1 MGPCSAVDILS
12 SRGEV
17 KEKTM
22 KMQMKT
28 LALVLLATT
37 ALAACGKKKIEDIP
51 PQADNTDYGTP
62 QDNGGDTAGQI
73 LPGSQEDF
81 LAAVGMDGDRIF
93 FETDRFNVDTADQA
107 TLQAQ
112 AQWLARYPN
121 KRIVIEGHCDE
132 RGTRDYNLAL
142 GERRAN
148 ATKNYLA
155 SLGVD
160 ASRIQ
165 TVSHGKEK
173 PAAEGSNEQAWA
185 INRRA
190 VTITVL

>member
-1 MGPCSAVDILS
+1 
-12 SRGEV
+12 
-17 KEKTM
+17 M
-22 KMQMKT
+22 KKNLQ
-28 LALVLLATT
+28 ALGIVLLATT
-37 ALAACGKKKIEDIP
+37 ALAACGKKKIDDIP
-51 PQADNTDYGTP
+51 PAADNTDYGNP
-62 QDNGGDTAGQI
+62 QDDGSNVGQI

-81 LAAVGMDGDRIF
+81 LASVGMNGDRIF
-93 FETDRFNVDTADQA
+93 FDTDRFNIDTADQA

-112 AQWLARYPN
+112 AQWLARYPD

-148 ATKNYLA
+148 AAKNYLA

-165 TVSHGKEK
+165 TVSYGKER
-173 PAAEGSNEQAWA
+173 PAAAGSNEQAWA
-185 INRRA
+185 LNRRA
-190 VTITVL
+190 VTVTIQ

>member
-1 MGPCSAVDILS
+1 
-12 SRGEV
+12 
-17 KEKTM
+17 M
-22 KMQMKT
+22 KKNMQT

-51 PQADNTDYGTP
+51 PTADGTQYGTP
-62 QDNGGDTAGQI
+62 QDQGGDMSGQI

-81 LAAVGMDGDRIF
+81 LQSVGMNGDRVF
-93 FETDRFNVDTADQA
+93 FDTDRFNIDAADQA

-112 AQWLARYPN
+112 AQWLARYPD
-121 KRIVIEGHCDE
+121 KRIVVEGHCDE

-148 ATKNYLA
+148 AAKNYLA
-155 SLGVD
+155 SLGID

-165 TVSHGKEK
+165 TVSYGKER
-173 PAAEGSNEQAWA
+173 PAAPGSNEQAWA
-185 INRRA
+185 QNRRA
-190 VTITVL
+190 VTVTVQ

>member
-1 MGPCSAVDILS
+1 
-12 SRGEV
+12 
-17 KEKTM
+17 M

-37 ALAACGKKKIEDIP
+37 ALAACGKKKIDDIP

-62 QDNGGDTAGQI
+62 PDSGGNTAGQI

-81 LAAVGMDGDRIF
+81 LTAVGMDGDRIF
-93 FETDRFNVDTADQA
+93 FDTDRFNVDTADQS

-112 AQWLARYPN
+112 AQWLSRYPN
-121 KRIVIEGHCDE
+121 KRIVVEGHCDE

-148 ATKNYLA
+148 AAKNYLA

>member
-1 MGPCSAVDILS
+1 
-12 SRGEV
+12 
-17 KEKTM
+17 M
-22 KMQMKT
+22 KQTMKT

-37 ALAACGKKKIEDIP
+37 ALAACGKKKIDNIP
-51 PQADNTDYGTP
+51 PQADNTDYG
-62 QDNGGDTAGQI
+62 NGQNNGANTSGQI
-73 LPGSQEDF
+73 IPGSQEDF

-93 FETDRFNVDTADQA
+93 FDTDKFNVDAADQA
-107 TLQAQ
+107 TLQTQ
-112 AQWLARYPN
+112 AAWLARYPD
-121 KRIVIEGHCDE
+121 KRVVIEGHCDE

-148 ATKNYLA
+148 AAKNYLA

-165 TVSHGKEK
+165 TVSQGKER

-185 INRRA
+185 QNRRA
-190 VTITVL
+190 VTITIQ

>member
-1 MGPCSAVDILS
+1 
-12 SRGEV
+12 
-17 KEKTM
+17 M
-22 KMQMKT
+22 KKNVQT
-28 LALVLLATT
+28 LALLLLATT
-37 ALAACGKKKIEDIP
+37 ALAACGKKKIDDIP
-51 PQADNTDYGTP
+51 PQADNTDYG
-62 QDNGGDTAGQI
+62 NGQNGNGNDDIAGQV

-81 LAAVGMDGDRIF
+81 LASVGMNGDRVF
-93 FETDRFNVDTADQA
+93 FDTDRFNIDSADQA

-121 KRIVIEGHCDE
+121 KRVVIEGHCDE

-148 ATKNYLA
+148 AAKNYLA

-190 VTITVL
+190 VTITIL

>member
-1 MGPCSAVDILS
+1 
-12 SRGEV
+12 
-17 KEKTM
+17 M
-22 KMQMKT
+22 KRNMQT

-51 PQADNTDYGTP
+51 PAADDTQYGTP
-62 QDNGGDTAGQI
+62 QDQTAATRRGKSF
-73 LPGSQEDF
+73 PGSQEDF
-81 LAAVGMDGDRIF
+81 LQSVGMNGDRIF
-93 FETDRFNVDTADQA
+93 FDTDRFNIDAADQA
-107 TLQAQ
+107 TLQSQ

-148 ATKNYLA
+148 AAKNYLA
-155 SLGVD
+155 SLGRRRVANSD
-160 ASRIQ
+160 RQ
-165 TVSHGKEK
+165 LWQGT
-173 PAAEGSNEQAWA
+173 PAAVGSNESAWA
-185 INRRA
+185 QNRRA

>member
-1 MGPCSAVDILS
+1 M
-12 SRGEV
+12 
-17 KEKTM
+17 KKTM
-22 KMQMKT
+22 KT
-28 LALVLLATT
+28 IALVLLATT
-37 ALAACGKKKIEDIP
+37 ALAACGKKKIQDIP
-51 PQADNTDYGTP
+51 PQADNTDYG
-62 QDNGGDTAGQI
+62 NGQYGNGNGNTAGQI

-81 LAAVGMDGDRIF
+81 LATVGMDGDRIF
-93 FETDRFNVDTADQA
+93 FDTDRFNVDSADQA
-107 TLQAQ
+107 ALQSQ
-112 AQWLARYPN
+112 AQWLARYSN

-132 RGTRDYNLAL
+132 RGTRDYNIAL

-148 ATKNYLA
+148 AAKNYLA

-165 TVSHGKEK
+165 TVSHGKER

>member
-1 MGPCSAVDILS
+1 
-12 SRGEV
+12 
-17 KEKTM
+17 M
-22 KMQMKT
+22 KQTMKT

-73 LPGSQEDF
+73 VEGSQEDF

-93 FETDRFNVDTADQA
+93 FDTDKFNVDTADQA

-112 AQWLARYPN
+112 AQWLSRYPN

-148 ATKNYLA
+148 AAKNYLA

-173 PAAEGSNEQAWA
+173 PAAEGSNDQAWA

>member
-1 MGPCSAVDILS
+1 
-12 SRGEV
+12 
-17 KEKTM
+17 M
-22 KMQMKT
+22 KKNMQT
-28 LALVLLATT
+28 LALLLLATT

-51 PQADNTDYGTP
+51 PQADNTDYGNS
-62 QDNGGDTAGQI
+62 QNDGSDTAGQI

-81 LAAVGMDGDRIF
+81 LASVGMNGDRVYF
-93 FETDRFNVDTADQA
+93 DTDRFNIDSADQA
-107 TLQAQ
+107 TLQSQ
-112 AQWLARYPN
+112 AQWLARYSN

-148 ATKNYLA
+148 AAKNYLA
-155 SLGVD
+155 SLGID

-185 INRRA
+185 QNRRA

>member
-1 MGPCSAVDILS
+1 M
-12 SRGEV
+12 
-17 KEKTM
+17 M
-22 KMQMKT
+22 KQNMKT

-37 ALAACGKKKIEDIP
+37 ALAACGKKKIDDIP
-51 PQADNTDYGTP
+51 PVADNTDYGTP

-73 LPGSQEDF
+73 IPGSQEDF

-93 FETDRFNVDTADQA
+93 FDTDRFNVDAADQA
-107 TLQAQ
+107 TLQSQ

-148 ATKNYLA
+148 AAKNYLA

>member
-1 MGPCSAVDILS
+1 
-12 SRGEV
+12 
-17 KEKTM
+17 M
-22 KMQMKT
+22 KQTMKT

-37 ALAACGKKKIEDIP
+37 ALAACGKKKIDDIP

-62 QDNGGDTAGQI
+62 QDNGGSDIGQI

-81 LAAVGMDGDRIF
+81 MAAVGMDGDRIF
-93 FETDRFNVDTADQA
+93 FDTDRFNVDSADQA

-148 ATKNYLA
+148 AAKNYLA

>member
-1 MGPCSAVDILS
+1 
-12 SRGEV
+12 
-17 KEKTM
+17 M

-37 ALAACGKKKIEDIP
+37 ALAACGKKKIDDIP
-51 PQADNTDYGTP
+51 PQADNTDYGTQP
-62 QDNGGDTAGQI
+62 DSGGDTAGQI

-93 FETDRFNVDTADQA
+93 FDTDRFNVDSADQA

-112 AQWLARYPN
+112 AQWLSRYPN
-121 KRIVIEGHCDE
+121 KRIVVEGHCDE

-148 ATKNYLA
+148 AAKNYLA

-173 PAAEGSNEQAWA
+173 PAAEGSSEPRSASA
-185 INRRA
+185 
-190 VTITVL
+190 